1 MTKRREAG
9 EQVDSSDIEKH
20 KKDVFRMAALLDS
33 GHRITLSDKLQT
45 DLSAFVH
52 TVSTQLPGKELF
64 RAMGFPALNADA
76 LIARIK
82 EVIGLA

>member
-1 MTKRREAG
+1 
-9 EQVDSSDIEKH
+9 
-20 KKDVFRMAALLDS
+20 MAALLDY
-33 GHRITLSDKLQT
+33 GHRISLPDKLQT

-52 TVSTQLPGKELF
+52 TVITQLPGKELF

-82 EVIGLA
+82 EAFGLA